1 MHFEIDEKKVN
12 IIVFIC
18 FAVLCSVFIN
28 YRVYAVSGDISG
40 DALGTG
46 IYTGPCTGNCSA
58 SLDLTPVA
66 FGYRISVVNKKGEF
80 YSGSHS
86 YEYWSNQGTTATSPT
101 IPNGYEYI
109 KTNPNS
115 KYGIKFTYYNEKKPK
130 TYSNKGEKIT
140 GKVTY
145 NSSYTEADTLVN
157 GYYPYVDETI
167 SSKCYYPN
175 DIAYFPDSLETQ
187 CKGHNFT
194 RFAQIE
200 MRNRIDNIKNEKN
213 VDESLK
219 IFIKYLTD
227 CGITANTTQELLSK
241 VKDYYIL
248 VEPLAAINRN
258 KEQTTYIGTV
268 NDLYHL
274 GFYDNGNM
282 TNYVYVYWSYANP
295 VVYADSSLGPINGCS
310 AEEAINFDNIGNTL
324 GGTSGCTG
332 VFVVSLGDI
341 FKGSCDTTAK
351 NYISQYKSNKITK
364 KEYINKMKTDD
375 NTKDCMTIVGMNGA
389 TPIYKCNVLDP
400 ENVDLYDKGY
410 DSSVSSDVCT
420 NYDCTTL
427 AQGVYKKYFYT
438 NNEEYE
444 NRIQSFKEYETNNYL
459 HTDFW
464 KAMYNLYGGE
474 EGPKCE
480 NKTINCEVTQDKV
493 GNCEENGIR
502 FTDSTKKIDG
512 KECYLSGIAY
522 SSNELFQS
530 SKDESFSNST
540 CNVYC
545 FETVDFSLPGSP
557 KNINGKE
564 VAAGTV
570 LKWGITNK
578 NNNKFGEMTITR
590 KCHATGN
597 SCNLGSPME
606 WTKKIDTDVTV
617 FIKTLNG
624 SKKSTVLDT
633 NLVDVTFNGN
643 KPSSISSELSNI
655 KCNSFN
661 GCTNIMKNGGD
672 FVLKAKYD
680 FNYTENSHWYSDK
693 TTADGKPVTNK
704 PDNANYIDIG
714 YGFPIEF
721 TNRAYRYDIYDS
733 ENNEYLWGELDT
745 IGGYLYASIK
755 NIGTKNSSGGYHFD
769 NIIKNTSGSDES
781 YVVNGDE
788 YSVRYSC
795 NFATSNPLWDAE
807 CFDKY
812 GNKYPLGSEYCKDE
826 EKPKGLDVVFR
837 TVQLINKKTYD
848 TGNKDE
854 IEKEL
859 KKAFPGRLGNGRD
872 IGSNWLTI
880 SDDES
885 ENTKRIFDILSNMV
899 YAQDKPA
906 YHIELN
912 TSKIKYIRK
921 LNKEVRENKLDPYT
935 DKSNYKFDKTKAP
948 DYSYGASDFITNLIE
963 KNWIDGVCASG
974 DKDTRA
980 KNGPCRQS

>member
-1 MHFEIDEKKVN
+1 M
-12 IIVFIC
+12 
-18 FAVLCSVFIN
+18 
-28 YRVYAVSGDISG
+28 
-40 DALGTG
+40 
-46 IYTGPCTGNCSA
+46 
-58 SLDLTPVA
+58 
-66 FGYRISVVNKKGEF
+66 
-80 YSGSHS
+80 
-86 YEYWSNQGTTATSPT
+86 
-101 IPNGYEYI
+101 
-109 KTNPNS
+109 
-115 KYGIKFTYYNEKKPK
+115 
-130 TYSNKGEKIT
+130 
-140 GKVTY
+140 
-145 NSSYTEADTLVN
+145 
-157 GYYPYVDETI
+157 
-167 SSKCYYPN
+167 
-175 DIAYFPDSLETQ
+175 
-187 CKGHNFT
+187 
-194 RFAQIE
+194 
-200 MRNRIDNIKNEKN
+200 
-213 VDESLK
+213 
-219 IFIKYLTD
+219 
-227 CGITANTTQELLSK
+227 
-241 VKDYYIL
+241 
-248 VEPLAAINRN
+248 
-258 KEQTTYIGTV
+258 
-268 NDLYHL
+268 
-274 GFYDNGNM
+274 
-282 TNYVYVYWSYANP
+282 
-295 VVYADSSLGPINGCS
+295 
-310 AEEAINFDNIGNTL
+310 
-324 GGTSGCTG
+324 
-332 VFVVSLGDI
+332 
-341 FKGSCDTTAK
+341 
-351 NYISQYKSNKITK
+351 
-364 KEYINKMKTDD
+364 
-375 NTKDCMTIVGMNGA
+375 
-389 TPIYKCNVLDP
+389 
-400 ENVDLYDKGY
+400 
-410 DSSVSSDVCT
+410 
-420 NYDCTTL
+420 
-427 AQGVYKKYFYT
+427 
-438 NNEEYE
+438 
-444 NRIQSFKEYETNNYL
+444 
-459 HTDFW
+459 
-464 KAMYNLYGGE
+464 
-474 EGPKCE
+474 
-480 NKTINCEVTQDKV
+480 
-493 GNCEENGIR
+493 
-502 FTDSTKKIDG
+502 
-512 KECYLSGIAY
+512 
-522 SSNELFQS
+522 
-530 SKDESFSNST
+530 
-540 CNVYC
+540 
-545 FETVDFSLPGSP
+545 
-557 KNINGKE
+557 
-564 VAAGTV
+564 
-570 LKWGITNK
+570 
-578 NNNKFGEMTITR
+578 
-590 KCHATGN
+590 
-597 SCNLGSPME
+597 
-606 WTKKIDTDVTV
+606 
-617 FIKTLNG
+617 
-624 SKKSTVLDT
+624 DT

-807 CFDKY
+807 CFDKD

-837 TVQLINKKTYD
+837 TIQLINKKTYD

-912 TSKIKYIRK
+912 TSKIKYIRN

-935 DKSNYKFDKTKAP
+935 DNSNYKFDKTKAP

-963 KNWIDGVCASG
+963 NNWIDGVCASG